1 MKMKKKW
8 ILIVFCFLCLGKMY
22 SVIKMPA
29 IFTNN
34 MVLQQQSEVSFWGEA
49 SPNKIIKISTSWD
62 KRTIETTADENG
74 KWKTTVSTPV
84 YGGPYSV
91 EISDGKK
98 IKFENVMI
106 GEVWLCSGQSN
117 MEMPL
122 SGWGQ
127 IINYEQEVAAANYPN
142 IRLFTV
148 TKNVSFK
155 PLNDLKAESG
165 GWLQCSPQ
173 TVADFSAVA
182 YFFGKNL
189 YDNKNVPIGL
199 INSTWGGTNVESWTS
214 SKSLKEMPD
223 FRSAIDLLESKELNT
238 EKLIAQYKADS
249 ARWHKQVLDADK
261 GFQNSKP
268 IWTGTNLNETG
279 WESIDVPGRLED
291 EGLQNFDGVVWLRK
305 MIDIPADWQ
314 KKKLSLSL
322 DLIDDYDITYFNG
335 VEVGRTDGWSQ
346 KRNYTIPASLVRAG
360 KAVITVRVFDT
371 GGSGGLYGDV
381 SKIKL
386 SLSPDKSISLAGS
399 WLYKIGFNQ
408 ELAEIPGAPV
418 KWDNANQLSALY
430 NAMINPIVPFS
441 IRGAIWYQGE
451 NNSNRAYQYR
461 DLFPLLIKDWRKQ
474 WNSDF
479 PFYFVQLANYTDVI
493 PEPTDA
499 PWAELREAQLKTL
512 HLEKTGMAVA
522 IDVGDAIDIHPK
534 NKQEVGRRLSLI
546 ARANTY
552 GEDITFSGPMYDT
565 YRVEGNT
572 IRILFKHTGKGL
584 RTSDGEIL
592 KGFAIAGP
600 DHKFHWA
607 DAEIVANEV
616 IVSCKEVENPVA
628 VRYAWAAN
636 PVCNLIN
643 NEGLPASPFRT
654 DDWPGIT
661 FNEK

>member
-1 MKMKKKW
+1 MKNKLMLF
-8 ILIVFCFLCLGKMY
+8 IFCFLCLGKTY
-22 SVIKMPA
+22 SVVKMPS

-34 MVLQQQSEVSFWGEA
+34 MVLQQQADVSFWGEA
-49 SPNKIIKISTSWD
+49 SPNKIVKISTSWNNS
-62 KRTIETTADENG
+62 TVETTADENG
-74 KWKTTVSTPV
+74 RWKTTISTPA

-122 SGWGQ
+122 SGWGK

-148 TKNVSFK
+148 VKNVSLE
-155 PLNDLKAESG
+155 PLCQLKAESG
-165 GWLQCSPQ
+165 GWLPCSPQ
-173 TVADFSAVA
+173 TVAGFSAVA

-189 YDNKNVPIGL
+189 YDNKNIPIGL

-214 SKSLKEMPD
+214 SKSLKEIPD
-223 FRSAIDLLESKELNT
+223 FRSALEIMESKEVNT
-238 EKLIAQYKADS
+238 ERLIAQYKADS
-249 ARWHKQVLDADK
+249 VRWHKQVLDADK
-261 GFQNSKP
+261 GFQDSKP
-268 IWTGTNLNETG
+268 IWTGTDLNETG
-279 WESIDVPGRLED
+279 WEPIHVPGRLED

-305 MIDIPADWQ
+305 TIDIPAEWQ
-314 KKKLSLSL
+314 RKKLHLSL
-322 DLIDDYDITYFNG
+322 DMIDDYDITFFNG

-346 KRNYTIPASLVRAG
+346 KRNYTIPATLVRAG

-371 GGSGGLYGDV
+371 GGSGGLYGED

-386 SLSPDKSISLAGS
+386 SLSPDKFINLTGS
-399 WLYKIGFNQ
+399 WLYRIGFNQ
-408 ELAEIPGAPV
+408 ELAGIPGAPV

-430 NAMINPIVPFS
+430 NAMINPLIPFS

-451 NNSNRAYQYR
+451 NNANRAYQYR

-479 PFYFVQLANYTDVI
+479 PFYFVQLANFTDVI
-493 PEPTDA
+493 PEPADA
-499 PWAELREAQLKTL
+499 AWAELREAQLKTL
-512 HLEKTGMAVA
+512 HLEKTGMAVT
-522 IDVGDAIDIHPK
+522 IDIGDAADIHPK

-546 ARANTY
+546 ARAKTY
-552 GEDITFSGPMYDT
+552 GENITYSGPVYDT
-565 YRVEGNT
+565 YRVEKNS
-572 IRILFKHTGKGL
+572 IRISFKHTGKGL
-584 RTSDGEIL
+584 KTSDGEIV
-592 KGFAIAGP
+592 KGFAVAGP
-600 DHKFHWA
+600 DHVFHWA
-607 DAEIVANEV
+607 DAKIVANEV

-643 NEGLPASPFRT
+643 TEGLPASPFRT
-654 DDWPGIT
+654 DDWKGIT
-661 FNEK
+661 YNKK

>member
-1 MKMKKKW
+1 M
-8 ILIVFCFLCLGKMY
+8 
-22 SVIKMPA
+22 
-29 IFTNN
+29 
-34 MVLQQQSEVSFWGEA
+34 
-49 SPNKIIKISTSWD
+49 
-62 KRTIETTADENG
+62 
-74 KWKTTVSTPV
+74 
-84 YGGPYSV
+84 
-91 EISDGKK
+91 
-98 IKFENVMI
+98 
-106 GEVWLCSGQSN
+106 
-117 MEMPL
+117 
-122 SGWGQ
+122 
-127 IINYEQEVAAANYPN
+127 
-142 IRLFTV
+142 
-148 TKNVSFK
+148 
-155 PLNDLKAESG
+155 
-165 GWLQCSPQ
+165 
-173 TVADFSAVA
+173 
-182 YFFGKNL
+182 
-189 YDNKNVPIGL
+189 
-199 INSTWGGTNVESWTS
+199 
-214 SKSLKEMPD
+214 
-223 FRSAIDLLESKELNT
+223 
-238 EKLIAQYKADS
+238 
-249 ARWHKQVLDADK
+249 
-261 GFQNSKP
+261 
-268 IWTGTNLNETG
+268 
-279 WESIDVPGRLED
+279 
-291 EGLQNFDGVVWLRK
+291 
-305 MIDIPADWQ
+305 
-314 KKKLSLSL
+314 

-360 KAVITVRVFDT
+360 KAVITVRIFDT

-479 PFYFVQLANYTDVI
+479 PFYFVQLANYTEVK
-493 PEPTDA
+493 PEPADA

-512 HLEKTGMAVA
+512 HLENTGMAVT

-552 GEDITFSGPMYDT
+552 GENITFSGPMYDT
-565 YRVEGNT
+565 YSVEGNAV
-572 IRILFKHTGKGL
+572 RILFKHTGKGL
-584 RTSDGEIL
+584 KTSDGEML

-600 DHKFHWA
+600 DHKFYWA
-607 DAEIVANEV
+607 NAKIIANEV

-643 NEGLPASPFRT
+643 SEGLPASPFRT

-661 FNEK
+661 YNKK